1 MQLKTIISSI
11 FLILFVLSLQAQNT
25 IPVDSIYILRDLS
38 RDEETHTPK
47 QRLRFA
53 KRSSELARQTGID
66 SIILLSDIRLGV
78 VNYELDNYDK
88 FFKLNLKGLKLSEK
102 LSDKKN
108 IGLVSVNLGS
118 YYSSLGEKDSCYYY
132 FQKAQRLYKYLG
144 YGVKK
149 DLHISLAYIESFS
162 RNFIESEYHAITG
175 LELIDELPL
184 TEELLMDKWSL
195 YYTLASSANA
205 QGHFEEALDYHN
217 KAIEVSKLMKDDE
230 FVGLYSLNNMAE
242 VYRKI
247 KAYDKAIS
255 LYNEAL
261 YDESIKSEDP
271 SFYATLIINKAYAQ
285 FQNDD
290 NSTNYIISQLKLGY
304 QINDS
309 LDDNYDKYLL
319 KSAIAYYL
327 SRVYQKAQQKDSS
340 YKYAKEAYATA
351 KEIGENDYVLDALL
365 VLSEL
370 EDGDKGKAH
379 LREHIRISDSLL
391 QLERSNRDK
400 FARIRYGTGQ
410 IETEKDKAEKERDWL
425 YGISIGLIAFAMLI
439 LVIIAQRYRNNKLQF
454 AKDQQQA
461 NEEIYQLM
469 ITQQNKLEEGRHQ
482 ERYRIS
488 EELHD
493 GVLSKL
499 FGVRL
504 GLGFI
509 DVKGQTQ
516 DDVDKYKAY
525 MGQIQT
531 LEKDIRILSHDLRQ
545 DGLSSKGS
553 FNEIIH
559 TFITKQCELHNFKST
574 FTTENSI
581 NWSTIAEKTKV
592 HIYRIIQ
599 ESMHNVIKHA
609 EATELSI
616 NFKKE
621 NETILVLEIS
631 DNGKGFDAKVAQRG
645 IGLKN
650 IASRVKQLKGD
661 FNIASIKEKGTTLRI
676 SIAV

>member
-1 MQLKTIISSI
+1 MKPLQYFVVL
-11 FLILFVLSLQAQNT
+11 LFAGVLNLQAQNT

-38 RDEETHTPK
+38 RDKETYSPQ

-66 SIILLSDIRLGV
+66 SIILNNNLDLAIEYLNLGDL
-78 VNYELDNYDK
+78 NTYL
-88 FFKLNLKGLKLSEK
+88 KLNHKSLKLAIDSK
-102 LSDKKN
+102 SNRIISVASLN
-108 IGLVSVNLGS
+108 IGG
-118 YYSSLGEKDSCYYY
+118 YYGVRRNIDSAFYY
-132 FQKAQRLYKYLG
+132 LYKSLKYNNYNKAEDRHSVHLYLSYMEG
-144 YGVKK
+144 STGNY
-149 DLHISLAYIESFS
+149 A
-162 RNFIESEYHAITG
+162 ESEYHSIKA
-175 LELIDELPL
+175 LKFIDELPETITL
-184 TEELLMDKWSL
+184 QHDKRDIYYYMASILRREGNYKMAIDYNNKSLIISKELKDKLSEL
-195 YYTLASSANA
+195 HT
-205 QGHFEEALDYHN
+205 
-217 KAIEVSKLMKDDE
+217 
-230 FVGLYSLNNMAE
+230 LNNMAE
-242 VYRKI
+242 VYREL
-247 KAYDKAIS
+247 DKYEEAIS
-255 LYNEAL
+255 LYEEAL
-261 YDESIKSEDP
+261 YDESIKIEDP
-271 SFYATLIINKAYAQ
+271 IFYAMLLVNKAYAQ
-285 FQNDD
+285 FQKGN
-290 NSTNYIISQLKLGY
+290 NSNQNIISQLKLGY
-304 QINDS
+304 RINDT
-309 LDDNYDKYLL
+309 LDRDYEKLLL
-319 KSAIAYYL
+319 KSATSYYL
-327 SRVYQKAQQKDSS
+327 SKVYQKSQQKDSS
-340 YKYAKEAYATA
+340 YKYAKEAYAIA
-351 KEIGENDYVLDALL
+351 KDIGENEILLDALL

-379 LREHIRISDSLL
+379 LREHIRINDSLL

-410 IETEKDKAEKERDWL
+410 IETEKDKVEKERDWL
-425 YGISIGLIAFAMLI
+425 YGISIGLISIAMLI

-509 DVKGQTQ
+509 NVKGQTQ

-631 DNGKGFDAKVAQRG
+631 DNGKGFDAKVTHRG

-650 IASRVKQLKGD
+650 VASRVKKLKGD